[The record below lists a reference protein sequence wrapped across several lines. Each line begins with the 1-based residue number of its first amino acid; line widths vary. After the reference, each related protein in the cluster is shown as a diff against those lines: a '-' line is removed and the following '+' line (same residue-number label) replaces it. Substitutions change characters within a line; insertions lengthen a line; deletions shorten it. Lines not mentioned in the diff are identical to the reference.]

1 MNPAVGT
8 AIETI
13 TTWLQLIVTIGAV
26 ASLFYA
32 LSKFAGKPN
41 RTQDSRLDALE
52 KWKDKVDER
61 LLIGNAHFDS
71 IDKGNEVTQTALLA
85 IMDALLSGDNKEEL
99 AQARKDLNK
108 YLVHKRNEGRT
119 AGPQM

>member
-1 MNPAVGT
+1 MSPAVGT

-41 RTQDSRLDALE
+41 RTQDERLDALE
-52 KWKDKVDER
+52 KWKEKVDER
-61 LLIGNAHFDS
+61 LIVGNTHFDS
-71 IDKGNEVTQTALLA
+71 IDKGNEVTQSALLA
-85 IMDALLSGDNKEEL
+85 IMDALISGDNKDEL
-99 AQARKDLNK
+99 TQARKDLNK
-108 YLVHKRNEGRT
+108 YLVHKRNEGRA
-119 AGPQM
+119 AGPRL